1 VDVTGGEV
9 YRGFRVPE
17 FQGSRVH
24 KFESSR
30 VPKFESSSSTAA
42 CTVLSLKAWSLESMR
57 ISWPGN
63 WRASWNGGCFGRYLP
78 GDFSKF
84 VRNALGSLNET
95 KDHLDAGL
103 ERRYLTTAMHTE
115 LRALARRATGT
126 SVNLVKYL
134 DRCKRTWR
142 GRNPPRDRTV

>member
-1 VDVTGGEV
+1 MHRAFAKGMVARKYEDLVAWQLARELERRV
-9 YRGFRVPE
+9 YAFTETDPTARD
-17 FQGSRVH
+17 
-24 KFESSR
+24 FEYCR
-30 VPKFESSSSTAA
+30 QIRKSSSSAPRNLA
-42 CTVLSLKAWSLESMR
+42 E
-57 ISWPGN
+57 G
-63 WRASWNGGCFGRYLP
+63 FGRYLP